1 MNMKTRRLPWVRAT
15 TTLVCLAAAGLA
27 QAQFRISTEGCR
39 YSPAEIEAALGF
51 ATQDGRGG
59 EVRIGASRQLSCNYL
74 GKGSAHSLVLSQ
86 VLVEGGVTEASA
98 RSMAP
103 GRLDRIDGDA
113 DGAGWHVPPGD
124 SGADLILA
132 YLRGGV
138 WTSVRVSGVDP
149 NNAEMQRVLRQRLLS
164 LRRLP

>member
-86 VLVEGGVTEASA
+86 VLVEGGVVRGVES
-98 RSMAP
+98 
-103 GRLDRIDGDA
+103 GRRGLDPATVTPVVFTRGRCNPQLDLVVGMSSFEL
-113 DGAGWHVPPGD
+113 AGKCGEPAVK
-124 SGADLILA
+124 
-132 YLRGGV
+132 
-138 WTSVRVSGVDP
+138 
-149 NNAEMQRVLRQRLLS
+149 
-164 LRRLP
+164 